1 MINVSYVLCA
11 SQLTKH
17 CSSSLGLKRYE
28 HLPYGSQEKFS
39 RMLLEPIL
47 NVIVGLF
54 LYRVRSSQI
63 LFSISQ
69 GVLPAQYVA
78 EKKVHLSH
86 RLNAKKKKNEICD
99 VPLEINEIEKQM
111 DSKKEKDE
119 SITFPIPDSM
129 KDFLDSSQYCQSC
142 LNNLGQ
148 RYRRIK
154 GDTNRFQE
162 NWRNLRE
169 NFPENLISKKNIENG
184 FSPLGMVKI
193 AMELNS
199 PGNINESSKGSGA
212 DGKLSSSSKIVDNS
226 VANNSDNTNR
236 NNHGNVHIDGNSF
249 SHSTNDID
257 GGKEYDRDSMG
268 GVIDLARAQI
278 IKISEV
284 LLAQWGKL

>member
-1 MINVSYVLCA
+1 MITVSHLLFINP
-11 SQLTKH
+11 LTKD
-17 CSSSLGLKRYE
+17 CSSSVGLKRYE

-86 RLNAKKKKNEICD
+86 RLNAKKKKNETCE

-169 NFPENLISKKNIENG
+169 KFPENFVSKKNVENG
-184 FSPLGMVKI
+184 FSPLGLVKFG
-193 AMELNS
+193 MELNS
-199 PGNINESSKGSGA
+199 PEDDIGHKRDLNIINSSNNSHRKLDSNNSNDNDDID
-212 DGKLSSSSKIVDNS
+212 DGKE
-226 VANNSDNTNR
+226 SDN
-236 NNHGNVHIDGNSF
+236 
-249 SHSTNDID
+249 
-257 GGKEYDRDSMG
+257 MG
-268 GVIDLARAQI
+268 GVIDLARAQLL
-278 IKISEV
+278 KMSVV
-284 LLAQWGKL
+284 LLSQWQKI